1 LEKIMNTYKRDQNS
15 KGSIVSIVRSS
26 YTDVF
31 GNLSKAIDLAGG
43 IALSNQDK
51 IVIKVNLCDARTPDT
66 GAITHPVFL
75 DALLKY
81 LRERFPKLKILVV
94 ESDGRVVLSDLFVKW
109 FGLMDVIEKWGAEWR
124 NLSNESCAVTHIP
137 KLRYKEMPCPKIFNN
152 AYFITLAK
160 LKTNILTSITC
171 SLKNQRGCNPML
183 NKQQFHPHIDEAI
196 VAENLA
202 VGGPDFCI
210 VDGIVGVGGIWGPSF
225 GPPIHSKLIVAGKDA
240 VAVDCVCAKIMGF
253 NPRSVGH
260 IKLASKHGLGSTS
273 YAVVG
278 ETIQSVKQDF
288 QWSRLQ
294 AMLFKIA
301 QRVKDK
307 EFRRMRNEA

>member
-1 LEKIMNTYKRDQNS
+1 MNTYKRDQNS
-15 KGSIVSIVRSS
+15 KGSLVSIVRSS

-31 GNLSKAIDLAGG
+31 DNLSKAIDLAGG

-124 NLSNESCAVTHIP
+124 NLSNESCTVTHIP

-183 NKQQFHPHIDEAI
+183 NKQQFHPYIDEAI

-273 YAVVG
+273 YTVVG